1 MNSSS
6 IFNTPKSDLII
17 GLGIFVIFLALT
29 VGTALT
35 EIPGTDEGFFANP
48 AFNLLTKGRFATTVL
63 ETFAT
68 PFKGMEQ
75 HTYWI
80 MPLQPLTLS
89 FWYRVF
95 GFGVF
100 STRSLSIL
108 WGLVAL
114 VSWFII
120 VRSLFKRTSLAFIV
134 LALLSC
140 DYIFI
145 VCASSGRMDMMS
157 AALGFAGFATYLYFR
172 ERLLKLAI
180 LISQSLVVAS
190 GLTHPMG
197 LLPFFGLLFLSLYL
211 DRKRIKITHV
221 AIALIPYV
229 IGGVAWGSYILQDR
243 QSFESQF
250 LANAVMGSDENT
262 GGRFVGLLSPLTGL
276 KLELTQRYLAN
287 FGWGSRDT
295 SATHIKILFLILYVF
310 GVLGSLLVRE
320 IRRTANYK
328 ILVGMTL
335 IYFLGL
341 TIIDSQKQYYYL
353 VHIVPFYLTMCALF
367 INWCWAR
374 PNIFGKALAL
384 ALGAIAI
391 VEVAGLGYRMKR
403 DNYRNS
409 FQPAASFLKQN
420 ATVQSSIAAN
430 PGVAFGLG
438 FPDNVL
444 NDPLFGYNSKKKFDY
459 IVIDPETAY
468 SIERSKDRD
477 LLGQQVYD
485 FVKRLLADEYRP
497 IYDHRS
503 YTIYGLKSL
512 QEARQTDP
520 KNLNLDKQ

>member
-1 MNSSS
+1 MSPSPTS
-6 IFNTPKSDLII
+6 HTRKSHRFI
-17 GLGIFVIFLALT
+17 GLGILAIFLALS

-48 AFNLLTKGRFATTVL
+48 AFNLLTKGSFATTVL

-68 PFKGMEQ
+68 PFKGMER

-89 FWYRVF
+89 IWYRVF

-100 STRSLSIL
+100 STRSLSIV

-120 VRSLFKRTSLAFIV
+120 VRSLFKRTSLAFLV

-145 VCASSGRMDMMS
+145 VCAASGRMDMMS
-157 AALGFAGFATYLYFR
+157 AALGFAGFATYLQLR
-172 ERLLKLAI
+172 ERSLTLAI
-180 LISQSLVVAS
+180 LVSQSLIVMS

-197 LLPFFGLLFLSLYL
+197 LLPFFGLLCLSLYF
-211 DRKRIKITHV
+211 DRKRIGFKHV
-221 AIALIPYV
+221 AIALTPYV
-229 IGGVAWGSYILQDR
+229 VGGIAWGLYILQDPP
-243 QSFESQF
+243 SFFSQF
-250 LANAVMGSDENT
+250 FANAVMGSDENT
-262 GGRFVGLLSPLTGL
+262 GGRFVGLFSPFTGL
-276 KLELTQRYLAN
+276 KLELTQRYFAN
-287 FGWGSRDT
+287 FGFGSRDT
-295 SATHIKILFLILYVF
+295 SATRIKILFLLLYVF
-310 GVLGSLLVRE
+310 GVLGSLLVRQ

-328 ILVGMTL
+328 LLLGMTV

-353 VHIVPFYLTMCALF
+353 VHVVPFYLTMCGLF
-367 INWCWAR
+367 ISWCWAR
-374 PNIFGKALAL
+374 PSMFGKALAL
-384 ALGAIAI
+384 ALGAIAL
-391 VEVAGLGYRMKR
+391 VEIAGLAYRMRR

-420 ATVQSSIAAN
+420 ATAQSSIAAN

-444 NDPLFGYNSKKKFDY
+444 NDPLFGYNSKKRFDY

-468 SIERSKDRD
+468 SIDRSKDRD
-477 LLGQQVYD
+477 QLGRQVYD
-485 FVKRLLADEYRP
+485 YTMRLLAEEYSQV
-497 IYDHRS
+497 YDYRS
-503 YTIYGLKSL
+503 YTIYSRKSL
-512 QEARQTDP
+512 PYPSTP
-520 KNLNLDKQ
+520 PSK